1 MPAKMYASQE
11 QNFPNRAGLAA
22 ARVPLNQTGTK
33 LLVGIWFASYVCQ
46 CTDKSLRRSL
56 GWLLRQSTLN
66 SEDARFLKHSCQR
79 LNTKH

>member
-33 LLVGIWFASYVCQ
+33 LLVGIWFASYVRQ
-46 CTDKSLRRSL
+46 CTDKSC
-56 GWLLRQSTLN
+56 
-66 SEDARFLKHSCQR
+66 AVV
-79 LNTKH
+79 